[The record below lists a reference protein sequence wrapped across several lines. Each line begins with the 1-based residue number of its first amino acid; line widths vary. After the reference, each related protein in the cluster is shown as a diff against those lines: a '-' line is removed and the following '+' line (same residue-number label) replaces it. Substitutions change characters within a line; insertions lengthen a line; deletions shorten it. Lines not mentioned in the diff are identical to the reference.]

1 MTVGSIRRFVAMLVW
16 GVSIVPGSA
25 CTAVAPAT
33 DSIDDF
39 VVEDFP
45 GTICDGA
52 GSGPNPTTQ
61 QGCACR
67 VTSECRQGLHCFAA
81 PLNGTRGEPFCHSAC
96 VENDDPSVWCMDDA
110 SCCDEDAVCT
120 PRGTCVRLDDL
131 VVRPSESED
140 GVTGGSSGAVD
151 DTGTSSGSDRDATRG
166 SSGADDG
173 TLGSATE

>member
-16 GVSIVPGSA
+16 GVSVVLGSA
-25 CTAVAPAT
+25 CMSFAPGT

-45 GTICDGA
+45 GTLCDGA
-52 GSGPNPTTQ
+52 GSGPDPATQ

-67 VTSECRQGLHCFAA
+67 VTSDCRRGLHCFAV
-81 PLNGTRGEPFCHSAC
+81 PLNGARGEPFCHSAC
-96 VENDDPSVWCMDDA
+96 VENDDPAVWCTDNA
-110 SCCDEDAVCT
+110 SCCDEEAVCT

-131 VVRPSESED
+131 FASPSESED
-140 GVTGGSSGAVD
+140 DVTGA
-151 DTGTSSGSDRDATRG
+151 

-173 TLGSATE
+173 TSGSATE